1 MKYLKSILIVITVNL
16 CLTYNMIAQSEQ
28 GYILGI
34 KNFEKSFPSENSGWD
49 SYDNLYMNRH
59 FDGKVSQNKLG
70 LNTKEII
77 GKEIVYEYGI
87 FSMTMVIESDSSL
100 YWKDQN
106 GEDGSNQKI
115 NTIHINNFKTLLSWV
130 ETDNTF
136 ITMYSDFNEG
146 KSSAFLYRENGSI
159 TPVEGIIKMKK

>member
-1 MKYLKSILIVITVNL
+1 MKYFKTILIVIAFNIS
-16 CLTYNMIAQSEQ
+16 LTSSMIAQSEQ

-49 SYDNLYMNRH
+49 SYDNLYMNKH
-59 FDGKVSQNKLG
+59 YDGKINQNKLG

-87 FSMTMVIESDSSL
+87 FSLNMVIESDSSL
-100 YWKDQN
+100 YRKDQN

-115 NTIHINNFKTLLSWV
+115 NTIHINNFKALLSWR
-130 ETDNTF
+130 EADNTF
-136 ITMYSDFNEG
+136 VTMYSDYNEG
-146 KSSAFLYRENGSI
+146 KSSAFLYRDNGSI
-159 TPVEGIIKMKK
+159 TPVKGIIKIKK